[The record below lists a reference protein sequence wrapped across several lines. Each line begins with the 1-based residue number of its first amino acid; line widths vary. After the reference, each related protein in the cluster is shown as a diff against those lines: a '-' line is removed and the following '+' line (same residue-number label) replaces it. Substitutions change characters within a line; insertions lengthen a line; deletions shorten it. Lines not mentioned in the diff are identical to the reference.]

1 MQVRKR
7 NGNIVDYD
15 REFIV
20 RAVTLAAAAA
30 GEHDMDVEAVV
41 DGVEKT
47 LAQRNERVVDIE
59 TIQDAV
65 EESLF
70 EHDHFPTAK
79 AYILYR
85 VDKEKTRG
93 RVEWK
98 EGLLTR
104 EFLSPYKHASS
115 PMGELGSFVYSR
127 TYSRYIPRR
136 PQPREFWWGNGAPR
150 RGVQLLPR
158 PHHARGGGKALRQHL
173 PPAPVP
179 LRPHAVVGATPVS
192 EAYPMA
198 NYNCAFEVIDDFHAY
213 HDLFYLLMIG
223 SGVGV
228 RVLKDDAQKLPKIRT
243 DLEIVHKAY
252 TPRPVN
258 ERLEYTNLIFSGD
271 TVTLA
276 IGDSKEGWGAGHRP
290 LFPDPHK
297 SGIQPYP
304 AASSSNTI
312 PSARAASASRSSAA
326 RPADMSR

>member
-15 REFIV
+15 REFIL

-104 EFLSPYKHASS
+104 EFLSPYKHAAS

-127 TYSRYIPRR
+127 TYSRYIPALNR
-136 PQPREFWWGNGAPR
+136 REFWWETVR
-150 RGVQLLPR
+150 R
-158 PHHARGGGKALRQHL
+158 
-173 PPAPVP
+173 
-179 LRPHAVVGATPVS
+179 AV
-192 EAYPMA
+192 E
-198 NYNCAFEVIDDFHAY
+198 YNCSLAPTTREDC
-213 HDLFYLLMIG
+213 
-223 SGVGV
+223 
-228 RVLKDDAQKLPKIRT
+228 
-243 DLEIVHKAY
+243 
-252 TPRPVN
+252 
-258 ERLEYTNLIFSGD
+258 IFSF
-271 TVTLA
+271 VFFVFFVN
-276 IGDSKEGWGAGHRP
+276 KR
-290 LFPDPHK
+290 
-297 SGIQPYP
+297 Y
-304 AASSSNTI
+304 
-312 PSARAASASRSSAA
+312 R
-326 RPADMSR
+326 

>member
-15 REFIV
+15 REFIL

-41 DGVEKT
+41 SGVEKA
-47 LAQRNERVVDIE
+47 LAKRDERVVDIE

-70 EHDHFPTAK
+70 EQDHFPTAK

-104 EFLSPYKHASS
+104 EFLSPYKHAAS

-127 TYSRYIPRR
+127 TYSRYIPALNR
-136 PQPREFWWGNGAPR
+136 REFWWET
-150 RGVQLLPR
+150 V
-158 PHHARGGGKALRQHL
+158 HHARGGGETLRQRL

-179 LRPHAVVGATPVS
+179 LRPHAVGGRDAR
-192 EAYPMA
+192 
-198 NYNCAFEVIDDFHAY
+198 
-213 HDLFYLLMIG
+213 
-223 SGVGV
+223 V
-228 RVLKDDAQKLPKIRT
+228 RGLSHGQLQ
-243 DLEIVHKAY
+243 LC
-252 TPRPVN
+252 
-258 ERLEYTNLIFSGD
+258 L
-271 TVTLA
+271 
-276 IGDSKEGWGAGHRP
+276 
-290 LFPDPHK
+290 
-297 SGIQPYP
+297 
-304 AASSSNTI
+304 
-312 PSARAASASRSSAA
+312 
-326 RPADMSR
+326 

>member
-15 REFIV
+15 REFIL

-41 DGVEKT
+41 SGVEKA
-47 LAQRNERVVDIE
+47 LAKRDERVVDIE

-70 EHDHFPTAK
+70 EQDHFPTAK

-104 EFLSPYKHASS
+104 EFLSPYKHAAS

-127 TYSRYIPRR
+127 TYSRYIPAL
-136 PQPREFWWGNGAPR
+136 QPPRVLVGNGAPR

-158 PHHARGGGKALRQHL
+158 PHHARGGGEALRQRL

-179 LRPHAVVGATPVS
+179 FRPHAVGGRDAR
-192 EAYPMA
+192 
-198 NYNCAFEVIDDFHAY
+198 
-213 HDLFYLLMIG
+213 
-223 SGVGV
+223 V
-228 RVLKDDAQKLPKIRT
+228 RGLSHGQLQ
-243 DLEIVHKAY
+243 L
-252 TPRPVN
+252 
-258 ERLEYTNLIFSGD
+258 RL
-271 TVTLA
+271 
-276 IGDSKEGWGAGHRP
+276 
-290 LFPDPHK
+290 
-297 SGIQPYP
+297 
-304 AASSSNTI
+304 
-312 PSARAASASRSSAA
+312 
-326 RPADMSR
+326 

>member
-41 DGVEKT
+41 DGVEKA
-47 LAQRNERVVDIE
+47 LAKRDERVMDIE

-70 EHDHFPTAK
+70 EQDHFPTAK

-104 EFLSPYKHASS
+104 EFLSPYKHAAS

-127 TYSRYIPRR
+127 TYSRYIPALNR
-136 PQPREFWWGNGAPR
+136 REFWWETVRRAVEYNCSLAPTTR
-150 RGVQLLPR
+150 EEAEKLYDNIF
-158 PHHARGGGKALRQHL
+158 HLRQFL
-173 PPAPVP
+173 SGRT
-179 LRPHAVVGATPVS
+179 LWVGATPVS

-213 HDLFYLLMIG
+213 HDLFYLLMVG

-228 RVLKDDAQKLPKIRT
+228 RVLKSDADQLP
-243 DLEIVHKAY
+243 
-252 TPRPVN
+252 
-258 ERLEYTNLIFSGD
+258 
-271 TVTLA
+271 
-276 IGDSKEGWGAGHRP
+276 
-290 LFPDPHK
+290 PDRK
-297 SGIQPYP
+297 SVV
-304 AASSSNTI
+304 
-312 PSARAASASRSSAA
+312 
-326 RPADMSR
+326 

>member
-41 DGVEKT
+41 SGVEKA
-47 LAQRNERVVDIE
+47 LAKRDERVVDIE

-70 EHDHFPTAK
+70 EQDHFPTAK

-104 EFLSPYKHASS
+104 EFLSPYKHAPN

-127 TYSRYIPRR
+127 TYSRYIPALNR
-136 PQPREFWWGNGAPR
+136 REFWWETVR
-150 RGVQLLPR
+150 R
-158 PHHARGGGKALRQHL
+158 
-173 PPAPVP
+173 
-179 LRPHAVVGATPVS
+179 AVES
-192 EAYPMA
+192 
-198 NYNCAFEVIDDFHAY
+198 
-213 HDLFYLLMIG
+213 
-223 SGVGV
+223 
-228 RVLKDDAQKLPKIRT
+228 
-243 DLEIVHKAY
+243 
-252 TPRPVN
+252 
-258 ERLEYTNLIFSGD
+258 
-271 TVTLA
+271 
-276 IGDSKEGWGAGHRP
+276 
-290 LFPDPHK
+290 
-297 SGIQPYP
+297 
-304 AASSSNTI
+304 
-312 PSARAASASRSSAA
+312 
-326 RPADMSR
+326 